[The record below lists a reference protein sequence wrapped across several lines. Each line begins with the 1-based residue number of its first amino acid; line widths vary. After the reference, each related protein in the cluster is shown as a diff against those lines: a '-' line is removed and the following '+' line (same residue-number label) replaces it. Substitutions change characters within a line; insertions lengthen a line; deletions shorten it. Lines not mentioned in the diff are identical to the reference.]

1 MKKGEVIIIPKVWRS
16 ELSLIILF
24 FIFCLASIV
33 LSHEFPRSVI
43 KGELF
48 SLGSSKVMLHLPLF
62 WLLPAGT
69 LGRALF
75 KIYNVRYILDK
86 NGIEGRYGVLW
97 VNQVISRIRYV
108 DIRSAE
114 IQQSLADR
122 LLTVGDVI
130 ISSAAKQTIDILFQG
145 IAVPHEVKEVILA
158 ERDKRQRLEHLN
170 MKAQS
175 SVKEQVQA

>member
-1 MKKGEVIIIPKVWRS
+1 
-16 ELSLIILF
+16 
-24 FIFCLASIV
+24 
-33 LSHEFPRSVI
+33 
-43 KGELF
+43 
-48 SLGSSKVMLHLPLF
+48 
-62 WLLPAGT
+62 
-69 LGRALF
+69 
-75 KIYNVRYILDK
+75 YILDK

-114 IQQSLADR
+114 IQQSLIDR

-158 ERDKRQRLEHLN
+158 ERDKRQRLERLN
-170 MKAQS
+170 MKEQS
-175 SVKEQVQA
+175 GVKEQAQA